1 MADRE
6 SVSLV
11 SKITNAIQ
19 MTYTIAEKQERT
31 SADIVEIRAD
41 IRALRDHYGD
51 LDRRIGKMEE

>member
-1 MADRE
+1 
-6 SVSLV
+6 
-11 SKITNAIQ
+11 
-19 MTYTIAEKQERT
+19 MTYTIVEKQERT